1 MRTADV
7 RHITIA
13 GFARRSYCSARLLN
27 FFPDRHLAR
36 QLPWSFPGRRSGLA
50 ALLIVACAVIP
61 MGCRQSDD
69 TIVIGIAGPF
79 SEARGKSM
87 LLAAR
92 LAVQEV
98 NDSHILGNRTL
109 VLDSL
114 DDSAST
120 SRAILVAQRLRDD
133 PRVRAVVGHLTSG
146 TTIAAA
152 DIYNSVTPVVE
163 LSPSASS
170 PDLSGKG
177 PYTFRVCAT
186 DLVHGNVLARFAQQQ
201 LGARFASIVYLND
214 DYGRGILGTFREEFT
229 KLGGTIV
236 SADPVMPSTIADLGP
251 YLERIQRDG
260 RSQVIMIAGDR
271 VTGVA
276 VLRQARAR
284 GITLPLI
291 GGDALTG
298 IQSEGAIAEGVMIT
312 SNYLP
317 DKPGETNATFLRSYA
332 AMSGGQVPDHRGA
345 GAYDA
350 IHLIAQAIRDGGSSR
365 REIRDALARIGQDRP
380 PYEGVTGRVT
390 FDANGDVP
398 DKSVLVG
405 VVRGGRIV
413 LAAAQ

>member
-1 MRTADV
+1 
-7 RHITIA
+7 
-13 GFARRSYCSARLLN
+13 
-27 FFPDRHLAR
+27 
-36 QLPWSFPGRRSGLA
+36 
-50 ALLIVACAVIP
+50 
-61 MGCRQSDD
+61 
-69 TIVIGIAGPF
+69 
-79 SEARGKSM
+79 M

-98 NDSHILGNRTL
+98 NDSRMLGGRILA
-109 VLDSL
+109 LDSL

-120 SRAILVAQRLRDD
+120 GRAILVAQRLRDD
-133 PRVRAVVGHLTSG
+133 PRVRAVIGHLTSG
-146 TTIAAA
+146 PTLAAA

-186 DLVHGNVLARFAQQQ
+186 DLVHGGVLARFAQQQ
-201 LGARFASIVYLND
+201 LNARYAAIIYLND

-236 SADPVMPSTIADLGP
+236 SADPVMPTTIADLGP
-251 YLERIQRDG
+251 YLDRIQRDG
-260 RSQVIMIAGDR
+260 RAQVLMIAGDR
-271 VTGVA
+271 ATGVA

-284 GITLPLI
+284 GMTQPLI

-298 IQSEGAIAEGVMIT
+298 IQSEGVLAEGVHIT

-317 DKPGETNATFLRSYA
+317 DKPGDANAKFLRAYA
-332 AMSGGQVPDHRGA
+332 AISGGEQPDHRGA

-350 IHLIAQAIRDGGSSR
+350 VHLIAEAIRDGGSSR
-365 REIRDALARIGQDRP
+365 KAIRDALARIGQGRP
-380 PYEGVTGRVT
+380 AYDGVTGRVT

-398 DKSVLVG
+398 NKSVLVG

-413 LAAAQ
+413 LAGTP